1 MNEPKSKVERMTS
14 ARTLATTNSY
24 SVKKC
29 SALIASPRAIAP
41 RIMPA
46 YERKT
51 HSLNL
56 RERLA
61 PHSKKMYYTERT
73 ETMRAKII
81 NIISSPMKD
90 RDQSYCGCLK
100 IPSPM

>member
-1 MNEPKSKVERMTS
+1 MNEPKSRVERMTS

-29 SALIASPRAIAP
+29 SALIANPRAIAP
-41 RIMPA
+41 RIIPA

-61 PHSKKMYYTERT
+61 PQSTKMYCTERT
-73 ETMRAKII
+73 ETMRAKTIK
-81 NIISSPMKD
+81 IISMPMKD

-100 IPSPM
+100 MPRPT